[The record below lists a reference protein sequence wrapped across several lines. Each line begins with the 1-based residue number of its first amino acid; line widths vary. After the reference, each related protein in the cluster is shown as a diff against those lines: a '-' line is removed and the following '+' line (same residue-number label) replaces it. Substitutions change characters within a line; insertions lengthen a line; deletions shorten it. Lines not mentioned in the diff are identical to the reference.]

1 MMFEQYVKLFHLGW
15 IETWMV
21 EALII
26 MSGALLL
33 GVVLCKVAGF
43 LNGDQQ

>member
-1 MMFEQYVKLFHLGW
+1 MFEQYVKLFHLDW
-15 IETWMV
+15 IDAWMV

-26 MSGALLL
+26 MSSALLL
-33 GVVLCKVAGF
+33 GVVLCKVASF